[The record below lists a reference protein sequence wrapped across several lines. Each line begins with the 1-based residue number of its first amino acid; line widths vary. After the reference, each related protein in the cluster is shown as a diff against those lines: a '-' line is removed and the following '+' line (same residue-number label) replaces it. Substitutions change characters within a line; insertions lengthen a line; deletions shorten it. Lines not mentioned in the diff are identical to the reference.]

1 MNEVIS
7 TVKSQLVAQIKAS
20 DVTRITRDDLNNLIN
35 NYRLWT
41 ENNRELS
48 ENEKK
53 ELIVELTSHYVADL
67 TYDTDLVILERGST
81 IVDHDPRIHTKW
93 DPSEFKKFY
102 WRKQREFL
110 ISTLSKRNG
119 QEDASKIINS
129 IDFETESI
137 LSNME
142 NPSRKSFNSKGL
154 VVGYVQSGKTANF
167 TALIS
172 KSADVGYRFVIVLAG
187 IHDELR
193 QQTQIRID
201 KELTGHNNL
210 SLEGSFIEWNE
221 LEESKRWL
229 NLTSAGWISGMETG
243 EFSGRGINKFK
254 DVFLNKNR
262 PVIAIVKKNVKILD
276 RIIKWINQSDES
288 DRINVPILIIDDEAD
303 QASIDGNSNKED
315 TDPAKTN
322 AKIRSIINL
331 FPRSSYVGYTATPF
345 ANVFIKHDA
354 EHDTLG
360 DDLYPRNFIHSLP
373 EPNGY
378 FGTRRIFHDSLDD
391 YFVKEISDPK
401 NDRKYL
407 ADNGIITDSL
417 RSAIISFFISIVL
430 RKFRGAENAPM
441 SMMINIDHRVQ
452 KMNRVGE
459 MVNHYVSSELP
470 KAIKFNDISE
480 IYDNYISDSEA
491 LNKKLNA
498 NNKFYDK
505 NKIIEDVLIL
515 IKSKTVFV
523 KTLNSGNDDKLDY
536 AKEPS
541 MKVIAVGGNKLSRGL
556 TLDGLTIT
564 YYLRESKQFDTL
576 LQMGRWFGYRK
587 GYEDLV
593 RIYTSKTLWKQFKD
607 LAIVELEFRE
617 NIQEMIEDDKTPKEF
632 AIGVTQILGLLP
644 TAKNRLGAAEL
655 QSNYGGSQVTVK
667 KLTLDKVE
675 IIDYNIDLT
684 LKLICNLFSI
694 NPSPVKKS
702 KNKHST
708 ILFENISFDSIIKYI
723 TDYQI
728 AKDADGSYLEFNR
741 EDLIRYISKKGDSL
755 FSKWNIAIVSI
766 GTDDDID
773 TIKLNDHYSIKP
785 VNRARLKTSPI
796 NGAYNIKA
804 ISSKSDRR
812 IDLDPNAKNE
822 YENRKNPL
830 LLIYFIDKN
839 SKPVK
844 DDENSHREPLYSGI
858 DIDKHRSP
866 ISYSIIFP
874 PDGLSKGVYIQNI
887 HNEI

>member
-1 MNEVIS
+1 MNELII
-7 TVKSQLVAQIKAS
+7 TVKSQLIAQIKAS
-20 DVTRITRDDLNNLIN
+20 NVIRVTKADLTNLIG

-41 ENNRELS
+41 ESNRELT

-53 ELIVELTSHYVADL
+53 ELFVELTSHYVADL
-67 TYDTDLVILERGST
+67 NYDTDFVVLERGST
-81 IVDHDPRIHTKW
+81 IVDNDPKIHTKW
-93 DPSEFKKFY
+93 DPSEFKRFY

-110 ISTLSKRNG
+110 ITTLSKRNG
-119 QEDASKIINS
+119 QEDGSKIINS
-129 IDFETESI
+129 IDFETEEI
-137 LSNME
+137 LRNME
-142 NPSRKSFNSKGL
+142 NPTRQSFNSKGL

-172 KSADVGYRFVIVLAG
+172 KAADVGYRFVIVLAG

-210 SLEGSFIEWNE
+210 SLEGNFIEWNE

-229 NLTSAGWISGMETG
+229 NLTSAGWLSGMETG

-303 QASIDGNSNKED
+303 QASIDGNSNKPD

-345 ANVFIKHDA
+345 ANVFIKHDS

-378 FGTRRIFHDSLDD
+378 FGTRKIFHDSLDD
-391 YFVKEISDPK
+391 FFVKVINDPK

-407 ADNGIITDSL
+407 ADSGIITDDL
-417 RSAIISFFISIVL
+417 RSAIISFFISIVI
-430 RKFRGAENAPM
+430 RKFRGAEDAPM
-441 SMMINIDHRVQ
+441 SMMINIDHRVS
-452 KMNRVGE
+452 KMNRVGI
-459 MVNHYVSSELP
+459 MVKNYVTVELP
-470 KAIKFNDISE
+470 KSLKEADILE
-480 IYDNYISDSEA
+480 IYDKYISDSET
-491 LNKKLNA
+491 LNNKLDI

-505 NKIIEDVLIL
+505 NKIIVEVLIL
-515 IKSKTVFV
+515 IKSKAVLV

-617 NIQEMIEDDKTPKEF
+617 DIQEMIEDDKTPKEF

-667 KLTLDKVE
+667 KLTLDKVA
-675 IIDYNIDLT
+675 IIDHNLSHTIN
-684 LKLICNLFSI
+684 LITELFSI
-694 NPSPVKKS
+694 IPKPIKAG
-702 KNKHST
+702 KNKNST
-708 ILFENISFDSIIKYI
+708 LLFENVSIGLVKPYI
-723 TDYQI
+723 NNFQI
-728 AKDADGSYLEFNR
+728 AKNADGTYLEFNR
-741 EDLIRYISKKGDSL
+741 EDLIRYISKKEDTL
-755 FSKWNIAIVSI
+755 FSNWNVAIVSI
-766 GTDDDID
+766 STDDDVD
-773 TIKLNDHYSIKP
+773 TIKLNGEYKIKP

-804 ISSKSDRR
+804 VSSKTDRR
-812 IDLDPNAKNE
+812 IDLTPDAKNE

-830 LLIYFIDKN
+830 LLIYYIDKN
-839 SKPVK
+839 SKPMK
-844 DDENSHREPLYSGI
+844 DDEKSHREPLYSNI
-858 DIDKHRSP
+858 DIDKHRNP
-866 ISYSIIFP
+866 VSYSIIFP
-874 PDGLSKGVYIQNI
+874 PDGTSKGVYIQNI
-887 HNEI
+887 

>member
-1 MNEVIS
+1 MNELII
-7 TVKSQLVAQIKAS
+7 TVKSQLIAQIKAS
-20 DVTRITRDDLNNLIN
+20 NVIRVTKADLTNLIG

-41 ENNRELS
+41 ESNRELT

-53 ELIVELTSHYVADL
+53 ELFVELTSHYVADL
-67 TYDTDLVILERGST
+67 NYDTDFVVLERGST
-81 IVDHDPRIHTKW
+81 IVDNDPKIHTKW
-93 DPSEFKKFY
+93 DPSEFKRFY

-110 ISTLSKRNG
+110 ITTLSKRNG
-119 QEDASKIINS
+119 QEDASKNINS
-129 IDFETESI
+129 IDFETEEI
-137 LSNME
+137 LRNME
-142 NPSRKSFNSKGL
+142 NPTRQSFNSKGL

-172 KSADVGYRFVIVLAG
+172 KAADVGYRFVIVLAG

-210 SLEGSFIEWNE
+210 SLEGNFIEWNE

-229 NLTSAGWISGMETG
+229 NLTSAGWLSGIETG

-303 QASIDGNSNKED
+303 QASIDGNSNKPD

-345 ANVFIKHDA
+345 ANVFIKHDS

-378 FGTRRIFHDSLDD
+378 FGTRKIFHDSLDD
-391 YFVKEISDPK
+391 FFVKVINDPK

-407 ADNGIITDSL
+407 ADSGIITDDL
-417 RSAIISFFISIVL
+417 RSAIISFFISIVI
-430 RKFRGAENAPM
+430 RKFRGAEDAPM
-441 SMMINIDHRVQ
+441 SMMINIDHRVS
-452 KMNRVGE
+452 KMNRVGI
-459 MVNHYVSSELP
+459 MVKNYVTVELP
-470 KAIKFNDISE
+470 KSLKEADILE
-480 IYDNYISDSEA
+480 IYDKYISDSET
-491 LNKKLNA
+491 LNNKLGI

-505 NKIIEDVLIL
+505 NKIIVEVLIL
-515 IKSKTVFV
+515 IKSKAVLV

-617 NIQEMIEDDKTPKEF
+617 DIQEMIEDDKTPKEF

-667 KLTLDKVE
+667 KLTLDKVA
-675 IIDYNIDLT
+675 IIDHNLSHT
-684 LKLICNLFSI
+684 TNLITELFSI
-694 NPSPVKKS
+694 IPKPIKAG
-702 KNKHST
+702 KNKNST
-708 ILFENISFDSIIKYI
+708 LLFENVSIGLVKPYI
-723 TDYQI
+723 NNFQI
-728 AKDADGSYLEFNR
+728 AKNADGTYLEFNR
-741 EDLIRYISKKGDSL
+741 EDLIRYISKKEDTL
-755 FSKWNIAIVSI
+755 FSNWNVAIVSI
-766 GTDDDID
+766 STDDDVD
-773 TIKLNDHYSIKP
+773 TIKLNGEYKIKP

-804 ISSKSDRR
+804 VSSKTDRR
-812 IDLDPNAKNE
+812 IDLTPDAKNE

-830 LLIYFIDKN
+830 LLIYYIDKN
-839 SKPVK
+839 SKPMK
-844 DDENSHREPLYSGI
+844 DDEKSHREPLYSNI

-866 ISYSIIFP
+866 VSYSIIFP
-874 PDGLSKGVYIQNI
+874 PDGTSKGVYIQNI
-887 HNEI
+887 

>member
-1 MNEVIS
+1 MNELII
-7 TVKSQLVAQIKAS
+7 TVKSQLIAQIKAS
-20 DVTRITRDDLNNLIN
+20 NVIRVTKSDLTNLIG

-41 ENNRELS
+41 ESNRELT

-53 ELIVELTSHYVADL
+53 ELFVELTSHYVADL
-67 TYDTDLVILERGST
+67 NYDTDFVVLERGST
-81 IVDHDPRIHTKW
+81 IVDNDPKIHTKW
-93 DPSEFKKFY
+93 DPSDFKRFY

-110 ISTLSKRNG
+110 ITTLSKRNG

-129 IDFETESI
+129 IDFETEEI
-137 LSNME
+137 LRNME
-142 NPSRKSFNSKGL
+142 NPTRQSFNSKGL

-172 KSADVGYRFVIVLAG
+172 KAADAGYRFVIVLAG

-210 SLEGSFIEWNE
+210 SLEGNFIEWNE

-229 NLTSAGWISGMETG
+229 NLTSAGWLSGMETG

-303 QASIDGNSNKED
+303 QASIDGNSNKPD

-345 ANVFIKHDA
+345 ANVFIKHDS

-378 FGTRRIFHDSLDD
+378 FGTRKIFHDSLDD
-391 YFVKEISDPK
+391 FFVKVINDPK

-407 ADNGIITDSL
+407 ADSGIITDDL
-417 RSAIISFFISIVL
+417 RSAIISFFISIVI
-430 RKFRGAENAPM
+430 RKFRGAEDAPM
-441 SMMINIDHRVQ
+441 SMMINIDHRVS
-452 KMNRVGE
+452 KMNRVGI
-459 MVNHYVSSELP
+459 MVKNYVTVELP
-470 KAIKFNDISE
+470 KSLKEADILE
-480 IYDNYISDSEA
+480 IYDKYISDSET
-491 LNKKLNA
+491 LNNKLDI

-505 NKIIEDVLIL
+505 NKIILEVLIL
-515 IKSKTVFV
+515 IKSKAVLV

-617 NIQEMIEDDKTPKEF
+617 DIQEMIEDDKTPKEF

-667 KLTLDKVE
+667 KLTLDKVA
-675 IIDYNIDLT
+675 IIDHNLSHT
-684 LKLICNLFSI
+684 TNLITELFAI
-694 NPSPVKKS
+694 IPKPIKAG
-702 KNKHST
+702 KNKNST
-708 ILFENISFDSIIKYI
+708 LLFENVSIGLVKPYI
-723 TDYQI
+723 NNFQI
-728 AKDADGSYLEFNR
+728 AKNTDGTYLEFNR
-741 EDLIRYISKKGDSL
+741 EDLIRYISKKEDTL
-755 FSKWNIAIVSI
+755 FFSWNVAIVSI
-766 GTDDDID
+766 STDDDVD
-773 TIKLNDHYSIKP
+773 TIKLNGEYKIKP

-804 ISSKSDRR
+804 VSSKTDRR
-812 IDLDPNAKNE
+812 IDLTPDAKNE

-830 LLIYFIDKN
+830 LLIYYIDKN
-839 SKPVK
+839 SKPMK
-844 DDENSHREPLYSGI
+844 DDEKSHREPLYSNI

-866 ISYSIIFP
+866 VSYSIIFP
-874 PDGLSKGVYIQNI
+874 PDGTSKGVYIQNI
-887 HNEI
+887 

>member
-1 MNEVIS
+1 MNELIV
-7 TVKSQLVAQIKAS
+7 TVKSQLIAQIKAS
-20 DVTRITRDDLNNLIN
+20 NVIRVTRADLTNLIG

-41 ENNRELS
+41 ESNRELT

-53 ELIVELTSHYVADL
+53 ELFVELTSHYVADL
-67 TYDTDLVILERGST
+67 NYDTDFVVLERGST
-81 IVDHDPRIHTKW
+81 IVDNDPKIHTKW
-93 DPSEFKKFY
+93 DPSDFKRFY

-110 ISTLSKRNG
+110 ITTLSKRNG

-129 IDFETESI
+129 IDFETEAI
-137 LSNME
+137 LRNME
-142 NPSRKSFNSKGL
+142 NPTRQSFNSKGL

-172 KSADVGYRFVIVLAG
+172 KAADVGYRFVIVLAG

-210 SLEGSFIEWNE
+210 TLEGNFIEWNE

-229 NLTSAGWISGMETG
+229 NLTSAGWLSGMETG

-276 RIIKWINQSDES
+276 RIIKWINQSDEA

-303 QASIDGNSNKED
+303 QASIDGNSNKPD

-345 ANVFIKHDA
+345 ANVFIKHDS

-378 FGTRRIFHDSLDD
+378 FGTRKIFHDSLDD
-391 YFVKEISDPK
+391 FFVKVINDPK

-407 ADNGIITDSL
+407 ADSGIITDDL
-417 RSAIISFFISIVL
+417 RSAIISFFISIVI
-430 RKFRGAENAPM
+430 RKFRGAEDAPM
-441 SMMINIDHRVQ
+441 SMMINIDHRVS
-452 KMNRVGE
+452 KMNRVGV
-459 MVNHYVSSELP
+459 MVKSYVTDELP
-470 KAIKFNDISE
+470 KSLKEADILE
-480 IYDNYISDSEA
+480 IYDKYISDSET
-491 LNKKLNA
+491 LNNKLA
-498 NNKFYDK
+498 TNNKFYDK
-505 NKIIEDVLIL
+505 NKIIEEVLIL
-515 IKSKTVFV
+515 IKSKVVLV

-593 RIYTSKTLWKQFKD
+593 RIYTSKILWKQFKD

-655 QSNYGGSQVTVK
+655 QSNYGGSQVTIK
-667 KLTLDKVE
+667 KLTLDNVT
-675 IIDYNIDLT
+675 IIDQNLNFTSALILDLFALT
-684 LKLICNLFSI
+684 PK
-694 NPSPVKKS
+694 PSKSS

-708 ILFENISFDSIIKYI
+708 ILFQNVPIKPIKHYI
-723 TDYQI
+723 NNFQI
-728 AKDADGSYLEFNR
+728 AKDTDGSYLEFNR
-741 EDLIRYISKKGDSL
+741 EDLIRYIAKKEDTL
-755 FSKWNIAIVSI
+755 FSTWNVAIVSI
-766 GTDDDID
+766 STDEDAD
-773 TIKLNDHYSIKP
+773 TIELNHEYKIKP

-804 ISSKSDRR
+804 VSSKSDRK
-812 IDLDPNAKNE
+812 IDLSADAINE
-822 YENRKNPL
+822 YDNRKNPL
-830 LLIYFIDKN
+830 LLVYFIDKN
-839 SKPVK
+839 SKPMK
-844 DDENSHREPLYSGI
+844 DDEKSHREPLYSGI
-858 DIDKHRSP
+858 DESKHRSP
-866 ISYSIIFP
+866 VSYSIIFP
-874 PDGLSKGVYIQNI
+874 PDGTSKGVYIQNI
-887 HNEI
+887 

>member
-1 MNEVIS
+1 MNELII
-7 TVKSQLVAQIKAS
+7 TVKSQLIAQIKAS
-20 DVTRITRDDLNNLIN
+20 NVIRVTKADLTNLIG

-41 ENNRELS
+41 ESNRELT

-53 ELIVELTSHYVADL
+53 ELFVELTSHYVADL
-67 TYDTDLVILERGST
+67 NYDTDFVVLERGST
-81 IVDHDPRIHTKW
+81 IVDNDPKIHTKW
-93 DPSEFKKFY
+93 DPSEFKRFY

-110 ISTLSKRNG
+110 ITTLSKRNG

-129 IDFETESI
+129 IDFETEEI
-137 LSNME
+137 LRNME
-142 NPSRKSFNSKGL
+142 NPTRQSFNSKGL

-172 KSADVGYRFVIVLAG
+172 KAADVGYRFVIVLAG

-210 SLEGSFIEWNE
+210 SLEGNFIEWNE

-229 NLTSAGWISGMETG
+229 NLTSAGWLSGMETG

-303 QASIDGNSNKED
+303 QASIDGNSNKPD

-345 ANVFIKHDA
+345 ANVFIKHDS

-378 FGTRRIFHDSLDD
+378 FGTRKIFHDSLDD
-391 YFVKEISDPK
+391 FFVKVINDPK

-407 ADNGIITDSL
+407 ADSGIITDDL
-417 RSAIISFFISIVL
+417 RSAIISFFISIVI
-430 RKFRGAENAPM
+430 RKFRGAEDAPM
-441 SMMINIDHRVQ
+441 SMMINIDHRVS
-452 KMNRVGE
+452 KMNRVGI
-459 MVNHYVSSELP
+459 MVKNYVTVELP
-470 KAIKFNDISE
+470 KSLKEADILE
-480 IYDNYISDSEA
+480 IYDKYISDSET
-491 LNKKLNA
+491 LNNKLGI

-505 NKIIEDVLIL
+505 NKIIVEVLIL
-515 IKSKTVFV
+515 IKSKAVLV

-617 NIQEMIEDDKTPKEF
+617 DIQEMIEDDKTPKEF

-667 KLTLDKVE
+667 KLTLDKVA
-675 IIDYNIDLT
+675 IIDHNLSHT
-684 LKLICNLFSI
+684 TNLITELFSI
-694 NPSPVKKS
+694 IPKPIKAG
-702 KNKHST
+702 KNKNST
-708 ILFENISFDSIIKYI
+708 LLFENVSIGLVKPYI
-723 TDYQI
+723 NNFQI
-728 AKDADGSYLEFNR
+728 AKNTDGTYLEFNR
-741 EDLIRYISKKGDSL
+741 EDLIRYISKKEDTL
-755 FSKWNIAIVSI
+755 FSNWNVAIVSI
-766 GTDDDID
+766 STDDDVD
-773 TIKLNDHYSIKP
+773 TIKLNGEYKIKP

-804 ISSKSDRR
+804 VSSKTDRR
-812 IDLDPNAKNE
+812 IDLTPDAKNE

-830 LLIYFIDKN
+830 LLIYYIDKN
-839 SKPVK
+839 SKPMK
-844 DDENSHREPLYSGI
+844 DDEKSHREPLYSNI

-866 ISYSIIFP
+866 VSYSIIFP
-874 PDGLSKGVYIQNI
+874 PDGTSKGVYIQNI
-887 HNEI
+887 

>member
-1 MNEVIS
+1 MNELII
-7 TVKSQLVAQIKAS
+7 TVKSQLIAQIKAS
-20 DVTRITRDDLNNLIN
+20 SVIRVTKADLTNLIGN
-35 NYRLWT
+35 FRLWT
-41 ENNRELS
+41 ESNRELT

-53 ELIVELTSHYVADL
+53 ELFVELTSHYVADL
-67 TYDTDLVILERGST
+67 NYDTDFVVLERGST
-81 IVDHDPRIHTKW
+81 IVDNDPRIHTKW
-93 DPSEFKKFY
+93 DPSDFKRFY

-110 ISTLSKRNG
+110 ITTLSKRNG

-129 IDFETESI
+129 IDFETEAI
-137 LSNME
+137 LRNME
-142 NPSRKSFNSKGL
+142 NPIRQSFNSKGL

-172 KSADVGYRFVIVLAG
+172 KAADVGYRFVIVLAG

-229 NLTSAGWISGMETG
+229 NLTSAGWLSGMETG

-303 QASIDGNSNKED
+303 QASIDGNSNKPD

-345 ANVFIKHDA
+345 ANVFIKHDS

-378 FGTRRIFHDSLDD
+378 FGTRKIFHDSLDD
-391 YFVKEISDPK
+391 FFVKVINDPK

-407 ADNGIITDSL
+407 ADSGIITDDL
-417 RSAIISFFISIVL
+417 RSAIISFFISIVI
-430 RKFRGAENAPM
+430 RKFRGAEDAPM
-441 SMMINIDHRVQ
+441 SMMINIDHRVS
-452 KMNRVGE
+452 KMNRVGI
-459 MVNHYVSSELP
+459 MVKNYVTVELP
-470 KAIKFNDISE
+470 KSLKEADILE
-480 IYDNYISDSEA
+480 IYDKYISDSET
-491 LNKKLNA
+491 LNNKLDI

-505 NKIIEDVLIL
+505 NKIIVEVLIL
-515 IKSKTVFV
+515 IKSKAVLV
-523 KTLNSGNDDKLDY
+523 KTLNSGNEDKLDY

-617 NIQEMIEDDKTPKEF
+617 DIQEMIEDDKTPKEF

-667 KLTLDKVE
+667 KLTLDKVA
-675 IIDYNIDLT
+675 IIDHNLSHT
-684 LKLICNLFSI
+684 TNLITELFSI
-694 NPSPVKKS
+694 IPKPIKAG
-702 KNKHST
+702 KNKNST
-708 ILFENISFDSIIKYI
+708 LLFENISIGLVKPYI
-723 TDYQI
+723 NNFQI
-728 AKDADGSYLEFNR
+728 AKNTDGTYLEFNR
-741 EDLIRYISKKGDSL
+741 EDLIRYITKKEDTL
-755 FSKWNIAIVSI
+755 FSKWNVAIVSI
-766 GTDDDID
+766 STDDDVD
-773 TIKLNDHYSIKP
+773 TIKLNGEYKIKP

-804 ISSKSDRR
+804 VSSKTDRR
-812 IDLDPNAKNE
+812 IDLTPDAKNE

-830 LLIYFIDKN
+830 LLIYYIDKH
-839 SKPVK
+839 SKPMK
-844 DDENSHREPLYSGI
+844 DDEKSHREPLYSNI
-858 DIDKHRSP
+858 DIDKHRNP
-866 ISYSIIFP
+866 VSYSIIFP
-874 PDGLSKGVYIQNI
+874 PDGTSKGVYIQNI
-887 HNEI
+887 

>member
-1 MNEVIS
+1 MNELII
-7 TVKSQLVAQIKAS
+7 TVKSQLIAQIKAS
-20 DVTRITRDDLNNLIN
+20 NVIRVTRADLTNLIG

-41 ENNRELS
+41 ESNRELT

-53 ELIVELTSHYVADL
+53 ELFVELTSHYVADL
-67 TYDTDLVILERGST
+67 NYDTDFVVLERGST
-81 IVDHDPRIHTKW
+81 IVDNDPKIHTKW
-93 DPSEFKKFY
+93 DPSDFKRFY

-110 ISTLSKRNG
+110 ITTLSKRNG

-129 IDFETESI
+129 IDFETETI
-137 LSNME
+137 LRNME
-142 NPSRKSFNSKGL
+142 NPARQSFNSKGL

-172 KSADVGYRFVIVLAG
+172 KAADVGYRFVIVLAG

-210 SLEGSFIEWNE
+210 TLEGNFIEWNE

-229 NLTSAGWISGMETG
+229 NLTSAGWLSGMETG
-243 EFSGRGINKFK
+243 EFSGRGINKFN
-254 DVFLNKNR
+254 DVFLNKKR

-303 QASIDGNSNKED
+303 QASIDGNSNKPD

-331 FPRSSYVGYTATPF
+331 FQRSSYVGYTATPF
-345 ANVFIKHDA
+345 ANVFIKHDTD
-354 EHDTLG
+354 HNTLG

-378 FGTRRIFHDSLDD
+378 FGTRKIFHDSLDD
-391 YFVKEISDPK
+391 FFVKVINDPK

-407 ADNGIITDSL
+407 ADSGIITDDL
-417 RSAIISFFISIVL
+417 RSAIISFFISIVI
-430 RKFRGAENAPM
+430 RRFRGAEDAPM
-441 SMMINIDHRVQ
+441 SMMINIDHRVS
-452 KMNRVGE
+452 KMNRVGI
-459 MVNHYVSSELP
+459 MVKNYVTVELP
-470 KAIKFNDISE
+470 KFLKEVDILE
-480 IYDNYISDSEA
+480 IYDKYISDSET
-491 LNKKLNA
+491 LNNKLA
-498 NNKFYDK
+498 TNNKFYDK
-505 NKIIEDVLIL
+505 NKIIEEVLIL
-515 IKSKTVFV
+515 IKSKAVLV
-523 KTLNSGNDDKLDY
+523 KTLNSGNEDKLDY

-593 RIYTSKTLWKQFKD
+593 RIYTSKILWKQFKD

-655 QSNYGGSQVTVK
+655 QSNYGGSQVTIK
-667 KLTLDKVE
+667 KLTLDNVV
-675 IIDYNIDLT
+675 IIDQNLNYTFSLISDLFALT
-684 LKLICNLFSI
+684 SK
-694 NPSPVKKS
+694 PSKSS

-708 ILFENISFDSIIKYI
+708 ILFQNVPIKPIKQYI
-723 TDYQI
+723 NNFQI
-728 AKDADGSYLEFNR
+728 AKDTDGSYLEFNR
-741 EDLIRYISKKGDSL
+741 EDLIRYITKKEETL
-755 FSKWNIAIVSI
+755 FSTWNVAIVSI
-766 GTDDDID
+766 GIDDDAD
-773 TIKLNDHYSIKP
+773 TIELNHEYKIKP

-804 ISSKSDRR
+804 VSSKSDRK
-812 IDLDPNAKNE
+812 IDLAPDAINE
-822 YENRKNPL
+822 YDNRKNPL

-839 SKPVK
+839 SKPMK
-844 DDENSHREPLYSGI
+844 DDEKSHREPLYSGI
-858 DIDKHRSP
+858 DSNKHRNP
-866 ISYSIIFP
+866 VSYSIIFP
-874 PDGLSKGVYIQNI
+874 PDGTSKGVYIQNI
-887 HNEI
+887 

>member
-1 MNEVIS
+1 L
-7 TVKSQLVAQIKAS
+7 T
-20 DVTRITRDDLNNLIN
+20 NLIG

-41 ENNRELS
+41 ESNRELT

-53 ELIVELTSHYVADL
+53 ELFVELTSHYVADL
-67 TYDTDLVILERGST
+67 NYDTDFVVLERGST
-81 IVDHDPRIHTKW
+81 IVDNDPKIHTKW
-93 DPSEFKKFY
+93 DPSEFKRFY

-110 ISTLSKRNG
+110 ITTLSKRNG

-129 IDFETESI
+129 IDFETEEI
-137 LSNME
+137 LRNME
-142 NPSRKSFNSKGL
+142 NPTRQSFNSKGL

-172 KSADVGYRFVIVLAG
+172 KAADVGYRFVIVLAG

-229 NLTSAGWISGMETG
+229 NLTSAGWLSGMETG

-303 QASIDGNSNKED
+303 QASIDGNSNKPD

-345 ANVFIKHDA
+345 ANVFIKHDS

-378 FGTRRIFHDSLDD
+378 FGTRKIFHDSLDD
-391 YFVKEISDPK
+391 FFVKVINDPK

-407 ADNGIITDSL
+407 ADSGIITDDL
-417 RSAIISFFISIVL
+417 RSAIISFFISIVI
-430 RKFRGAENAPM
+430 RKFRGAEDAPM
-441 SMMINIDHRVQ
+441 SMMINIDHRVS
-452 KMNRVGE
+452 KMNRVGI
-459 MVNHYVSSELP
+459 MVKNYVTVELP
-470 KAIKFNDISE
+470 KSLKEADILE
-480 IYDNYISDSEA
+480 IYDKYISDSET
-491 LNKKLNA
+491 LNNKLDI

-505 NKIIEDVLIL
+505 NKIIVEVLTL
-515 IKSKTVFV
+515 IKSKAVLV

-617 NIQEMIEDDKTPKEF
+617 DIQEMIEDDKTPKEF
-632 AIGVTQILGLLP
+632 AIGVTQIRGLLP

-667 KLTLDKVE
+667 KLTLDKVA
-675 IIDYNIDLT
+675 IIDHNLSHT
-684 LKLICNLFSI
+684 TNLITELFSI
-694 NPSPVKKS
+694 IPKPIKAG
-702 KNKHST
+702 KNKNST
-708 ILFENISFDSIIKYI
+708 LLFENVSIGLIKPYI
-723 TDYQI
+723 NNFQI
-728 AKDADGSYLEFNR
+728 AKNTDGTYLEFNR
-741 EDLIRYISKKGDSL
+741 EDLIRYISKKEDTL
-755 FSKWNIAIVSI
+755 FSNWNVAIISI
-766 GTDDDID
+766 STDDDVD
-773 TIKLNDHYSIKP
+773 TIKLNGEYKIKP

-804 ISSKSDRR
+804 VSSKTDRR
-812 IDLDPNAKNE
+812 IDLTPDAKNE

-830 LLIYFIDKN
+830 LLIYYIDKN
-839 SKPVK
+839 SKPMK
-844 DDENSHREPLYSGI
+844 DDEKSHREPLYSNI

-866 ISYSIIFP
+866 VSYSIIFP
-874 PDGLSKGVYIQNI
+874 PDGTSKGVYIQNI
-887 HNEI
+887 

>member
-1 MNEVIS
+1 MNELII
-7 TVKSQLVAQIKAS
+7 TVKSQLIAQIKAS
-20 DVTRITRDDLNNLIN
+20 NVIRVTKADLTNLIG

-41 ENNRELS
+41 ESNRELT

-53 ELIVELTSHYVADL
+53 ELFVELTSHYVADL
-67 TYDTDLVILERGST
+67 NYDTDFVVLERGST
-81 IVDHDPRIHTKW
+81 IVDNDPKIHTKW
-93 DPSEFKKFY
+93 DPSEFKRFY

-110 ISTLSKRNG
+110 ITTLSKRNG

-129 IDFETESI
+129 IDFETEEI
-137 LSNME
+137 LRNME
-142 NPSRKSFNSKGL
+142 NPTRQSFNSKGL

-172 KSADVGYRFVIVLAG
+172 KAADVGYRFVIVLAG

-210 SLEGSFIEWNE
+210 SLEGNFIEWNE

-229 NLTSAGWISGMETG
+229 NLTSAGWLSGIETG

-303 QASIDGNSNKED
+303 QASIDGNSNKPD

-345 ANVFIKHDA
+345 ANVFIKHDS

-378 FGTRRIFHDSLDD
+378 FGTRKIFHDSLDD
-391 YFVKEISDPK
+391 FFVKVINDPK

-407 ADNGIITDSL
+407 ADSGIITDDL
-417 RSAIISFFISIVL
+417 RSAIISFFISIVI
-430 RKFRGAENAPM
+430 RKFRGAEDAPM
-441 SMMINIDHRVQ
+441 SMMINIDHRVS
-452 KMNRVGE
+452 KMNRVGI
-459 MVNHYVSSELP
+459 MVKNYVTVELP
-470 KAIKFNDISE
+470 KSLKEADILE
-480 IYDNYISDSEA
+480 IYDKYISDSET
-491 LNKKLNA
+491 LNNKLGI

-505 NKIIEDVLIL
+505 NKIIVEVLIL
-515 IKSKTVFV
+515 IKSKAVLV

-617 NIQEMIEDDKTPKEF
+617 DIQEMIEDDKTPKEF

-667 KLTLDKVE
+667 KLTLDKVA
-675 IIDYNIDLT
+675 IIDHNLSHT
-684 LKLICNLFSI
+684 TNLITELFSI
-694 NPSPVKKS
+694 IPKPIKAG
-702 KNKHST
+702 KNKNST
-708 ILFENISFDSIIKYI
+708 LLFENVSIGLVKPYI
-723 TDYQI
+723 NNFQI
-728 AKDADGSYLEFNR
+728 AKNADGTYLEFNR
-741 EDLIRYISKKGDSL
+741 EDLIRYISKKEDTL
-755 FSKWNIAIVSI
+755 FSNWNVAIVSI
-766 GTDDDID
+766 STDDDVD
-773 TIKLNDHYSIKP
+773 TIKLNGEYKIKP

-804 ISSKSDRR
+804 VSSKTDRR
-812 IDLDPNAKNE
+812 IDLTPDAKNE

-830 LLIYFIDKN
+830 LLIYYIDKN
-839 SKPVK
+839 SKPMK
-844 DDENSHREPLYSGI
+844 DDEKSHREPLYSNI

-866 ISYSIIFP
+866 VSYSIIFP
-874 PDGLSKGVYIQNI
+874 PDGTSKGVYIQNI
-887 HNEI
+887 